1 MKRNPAA
8 WIVVTVVVVL
18 VGCIDGEPEPLPP
31 GQPSAA
37 VPPAPATPIAPA
49 GLTRSGSRS
58 SGPGSWP
65 AVQAAPPAPAAAPPA
80 VANPPAVPD
89 ASREQATVGVGK
101 KGRGYGG
108 GLITTPIAAY
118 FSVQERLAFKQ
129 VLYGMKLYVAE
140 HGRPPKTQEEFMEKI
155 IKAGAIPLPQ
165 LRGDDRYVYLPEK
178 VNLSEEDTGLWIEHP
193 AE

>member
-1 MKRNPAA
+1 MKRNRTA
-8 WIVVTVVVVL
+8 WVFVTVVVVL
-18 VGCIDGEPEPLPP
+18 VGCIGGEPEPLPP
-31 GQPSAA
+31 GQPAAQAAPASPVSAPAQAAPVSPPA
-37 VPPAPATPIAPA
+37 VPGPAA
-49 GLTRSGSRS
+49 GQ
-58 SGPGSWP
+58 
-65 AVQAAPPAPAAAPPA
+65 AVQAAPPAPAAVPQAAANPA
-80 VANPPAVPD
+80 VSEAN
-89 ASREQATVGVGK
+89 RQQATVGVGK

-178 VNLSEEDTGLWIEHP
+178 VNLPEEDTGLWIEHS